1 MLVDASGNLK
11 IVDILVESWFFGF
24 VDIGFLFVLF
34 SSVFLMNR
42 YGFRFGQM
50 IGIVFALSLLFATI
64 SSSMTS
70 SSSMIMWGIVV
81 LIVVISGLRFVTN
94 VLLRV

>member
-1 MLVDASGNLK
+1 MDMNMLVDASGNLK

-50 IGIVFALSLLFATI
+50 IGVVFALSLLFATI
-64 SSSMTS
+64 SSSML
-70 SSSMIMWGIVV
+70 MWGIVV

>member
-64 SSSMTS
+64 SSSML
-70 SSSMIMWGIVV
+70 MWGIVV

>member
-1 MLVDASGNLK
+1 MDMNMLVDASGNLK

-64 SSSMTS
+64 SSSML
-70 SSSMIMWGIVV
+70 MWGIVV

>member
-1 MLVDASGNLK
+1 MDMNMLVDASGNLK

-64 SSSMTS
+64 SSSM
-70 SSSMIMWGIVV
+70 IMWGIVV